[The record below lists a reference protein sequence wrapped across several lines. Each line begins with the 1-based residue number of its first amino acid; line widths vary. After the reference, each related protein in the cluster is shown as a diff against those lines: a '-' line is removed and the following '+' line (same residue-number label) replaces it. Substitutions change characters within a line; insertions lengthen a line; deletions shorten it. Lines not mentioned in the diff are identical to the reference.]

1 MNSLQFGQTIRQARK
16 LAGLTQ
22 ADVAALCAV
31 SVPFLSHLESGKPT
45 VQLNKALHVAAQLGV
60 VFAPQMP
67 APTHAGKTSHAK
79 KP

>member
-1 MNSLQFGQTIRQARK
+1 MNSLQFGQAIRKARK

-22 ADVAALCAV
+22 TDVAALCAV

-45 VQLNKALHVAAQLGV
+45 VQLNKALHVAAQLGI

-67 APTHAGKTSHAK
+67 AQSQSSKNSRAK